1 MPRTPK
7 WRHVENVPRH
17 NYFKPAGVP
26 LRELEEVILNVEEL
40 EALRLKDVEGLEQEA
55 CAERMKVSRPTFQR
69 ILTLA
74 RTKVAEALTEAKAI
88 RIEGG
93 RFKVSKRHFKCSACS
108 YNWELPFGTGKRGQE
123 LNCPKCESKRV
134 YREKI
139 REDQ

>member
-7 WRHVENVPRH
+7 WRHVENIPHH

-69 ILTLA
+69 ILTSA
-74 RTKVAEALTEAKAI
+74 RSKVAEALTGAKAI

-93 RFKVSKRHFKCSACS
+93 RFKLNMRHFKCSNCS
-108 YNWELPFGTGKRGQE
+108 HSWEVPFGTGQRGKD
-123 LNCPKCESKRV
+123 LACPRCESQNIF
-134 YREKI
+134 REKTQK
-139 REDQ
+139 E